1 MPTIWQPP
9 KLATPLAAAWLR
21 PPVQVRD
28 APLPGCEAM
37 AKVTEAPELVTVL
50 PPLSSTVTT
59 GWVVQAAPLAPPPG
73 EVVKTSWVAA
83 PTPMLNELLVA
94 VPSPVA
100 VALRE

>member
-9 KLATPLAAAWLR
+9 KLATPLAAALLR
-21 PPVQVRD
+21 PPVQVRE

-50 PPLSSTVTT
+50 PLASSTVTT

-73 EVVKTSWVAA
+73 EVVKTS
-83 PTPMLNELLVA
+83 LVA
-94 VPSPVA
+94 VPAEITTLFEVA
-100 VALRE
+100 VASPPRVA